1 MRITHILAAGLTL
14 AAVLLF
20 AQTPEERIRHL
31 EQILLAP
38 CCYSEPVAV
47 HRSETATEM
56 KVEIARF
63 VREGKSDREIIDYY
77 KQRYGARVLI
87 EPEGE
92 LRFWVYVLPPVAAAL
107 GLAFVI
113 LAIRK
118 MLSVSRQAEQS
129 H

>member
-1 MRITHILAAGLTL
+1 MRAIHILAAGLAL
-14 AAVLLF
+14 AAVLLS

-56 KVEIARF
+56 RVEIARF
-63 VREGKSDREIIDYY
+63 VKEGKSDREIIDHY
-77 KQRYGARVLI
+77 KQLYGARVLI

-129 H
+129 R